1 MNLVQ
6 ATLLGIVQGLT
17 EFLPVSSSG
26 HLVLAQSLMGLE
38 LPGVVFEIVVH
49 LATLLAVCV
58 VYRRSLGRLT
68 LGVVR
73 GQRAELAYVALI
85 GLATVPAA
93 IVGVAMSDA
102 FESIFDRPVFAAAF
116 LLVTGAIVYT
126 LRWTAPRAERVA
138 PRTGDAIGVGIAQA
152 LAILPGISR
161 SGSTVAAGTALGVDA
176 GRMAEFSFLMSIPAI
191 AGAAVLKIPDMAATG
206 RALGAAPLLVAFL
219 AAGVSGVVAIRIF
232 LGMLERRTFHRF
244 AYYCWVAGGAYLA
257 AAAVWPALR

>member
-1 MNLVQ
+1 MNLLQ

-58 VYRRSLGRLT
+58 VYRRSLGRLV

-73 GQRAELAYVALI
+73 GQRAELLYVALLA
-85 GLATVPAA
+85 LATVPAA
-93 IVGVAMSDA
+93 LVGFALADT

-116 LLVTGAIVYT
+116 LLATGAIVYT
-126 LRWTAPRAERVA
+126 LRLTVSRAERTTL
-138 PRTGDAIGVGIAQA
+138 RTGDAIGVGVAQA

-191 AGAAVLKIPDMAATG
+191 AGAAVLKMPDMAATG
-206 RALGAAPLLVAFL
+206 RALGAAPLAVAFV
-219 AAGVSGVVAIRIF
+219 AAAASGVVAIRIF

-244 AYYCWVAGGAYLA
+244 AYYCWIVGGAYLA
-257 AAAVWPALR
+257 AAAIWPALR